1 MLGYTHTTERT
12 LVGACGS
19 AGHSADSV
27 GNRRLRRHGLQIG
40 PILTALAAPLL
51 QCCLHVGVTVT
62 YTFAIAIE
70 ENEEVRDGI

>member
-12 LVGACGS
+12 FVGACGS
-19 AGHSADSV
+19 AEHSADSV
-27 GNRRLRRHGLQIG
+27 GDGRLRRHGLQIG
-40 PILTALAAPLL
+40 PVLTALAAPLL

-70 ENEEVRDGI
+70 ENEEVRDEM